1 MERHCPFFGTPNVD
15 GEILVHH
22 HAANRASQFAAS
34 VIVIPFR
41 PKKAKRQKGK
51 KGTLYLLVMPLVPCP
66 FFYIYYNSANNSH
79 HPFRGA
85 PMTTAEKIS
94 IALPPEMVHLVRGA
108 VATGEYASSSEVIRD
123 ALRDWTYKRSL
134 RQQGVA
140 ELRRVWQEA
149 LNDKTSDISPDEVL
163 DRLERKYQAI
173 ADGFFR
179 HT

>member
-1 MERHCPFFGTPNVD
+1 MTVLAP
-15 GEILVHH
+15 I
-22 HAANRASQFAAS
+22 
-34 VIVIPFR
+34 FR
-41 PKKAKRQKGK
+41 PISYRNLFQICYYGMNYSYHLLR
-51 KGTLYLLVMPLVPCP
+51 GT
-66 FFYIYYNSANNSH
+66 
-79 HPFRGA
+79 

-94 IALPPEMVHLVRGA
+94 IALPPEMVHIVRSA

-149 LNDKTSDISPDEVL
+149 LNDKTSGISPDDVL

-173 ADGFFR
+173 ADGAGSAK
-179 HT
+179 